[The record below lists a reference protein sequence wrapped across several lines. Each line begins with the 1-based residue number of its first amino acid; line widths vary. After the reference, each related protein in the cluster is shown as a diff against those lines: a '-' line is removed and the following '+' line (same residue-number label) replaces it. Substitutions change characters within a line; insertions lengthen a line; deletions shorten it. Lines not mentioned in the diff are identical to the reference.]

1 MLRQQHGL
9 YRIFLQILYPDTL
22 IVKGSPI
29 SAHLRQHRMAYAQTL
44 LQLKVEKNFFSHFAH
59 RKVGFIRVA
68 SYNVSWKVMLQH
80 MNIAFNFIHAF
91 TQTEGGE
98 VKGCHGNR
106 IWQCCHL
113 FTFAVLSL
121 WVHTYIVYITYV
133 VVSVTCLTEMYL
145 HTYVRYCMC
154 IFSLF
159 SPCHHNNSIK
169 GRFLLE
175 NSNWRIIQL
184 QNGYVE
190 IL

>member
-121 WVHTYIVYITYV
+121 WVHTYIVYITYMWE
-133 VVSVTCLTEMYL
+133 SVLP
-145 HTYVRYCMC
+145 VWQRC
-154 IFSLF
+154 IFIHTCDTVCVF
-159 SPCHHNNSIK
+159 SHCFHLVTITT
-169 GRFLLE
+169 
-175 NSNWRIIQL
+175 Q
-184 QNGYVE
+184 
-190 IL
+190 